1 MIDVLIVGAGPAGWA
16 LADACARLGLRATLV
31 APRPHA
37 TWRPTY
43 GMWADETSSLPAGAR
58 WVTARARV
66 HAGESRLLA
75 RSYAVLDNESV
86 RTALTHPDVSVVA
99 GRAVSVG
106 PHAVTLADGR
116 HLTAETVITATGAY
130 GLWTTPAH
138 APELSDLAGKVEIGG
153 PPDRANGPFAR
164 RSPDRD
170 RAGGSGHAGQ
180 SGARHRGRVEQT
192 AYGVFVS
199 PEAAAPLVA
208 PGEAVFMDWRQPMTG
223 PATFLYAV
231 PTADGRV
238 LLEETSL
245 AARPG
250 LAMAVLR
257 ERLQARLAHHG
268 ISPDGAIERVRFP
281 VDRRPS
287 PNAFGAAA
295 GITHPATGY
304 GVADMFTLAPT
315 VAKAIARGRPTHSA
329 LWTPRAKAVH
339 RLRRHGLRTILAL
352 PPDQLPGF
360 FGRFF
365 DLPEHHQRA
374 FLSGRAD
381 AKGTAQAMAALF
393 RAASWPL
400 RRRMIA
406 PFH

>member
-1 MIDVLIVGAGPAGWA
+1 MIEVLIVGAGPAGWA
-16 LADACARLGLRATLV
+16 LADACARLGLRVTLV
-31 APRPHA
+31 APRPFA
-37 TWRPTY
+37 AWRPTY
-43 GMWADETSSLPAGAR
+43 GLWADETASLPAGSR

-66 HAGESRLLA
+66 FTDGPRVLERG
-75 RSYAVLDNESV
+75 YAVLDNESV
-86 RTALTHPDVSVVA
+86 RSALTHPAVPVVA

-106 PHAVTLADGR
+106 LNAVTLADGR
-116 HLTAETVITATGAY
+116 QLNAETVINATGAY

-138 APELSDLAGKVEIGG
+138 APELSDPAGKVEIGG

-170 RAGGSGHAGQ
+170 RADGSGQAGT
-180 SGARHRGRVEQT
+180 RVEQT

-199 PEAAAPLVA
+199 PEAAAPLVS
-208 PGEAVFMDWRQPMTG
+208 PGEAVFMDWRQPEPG

-231 PTADGRV
+231 PTPDGRV

-250 LAMAVLR
+250 LAMTVLR
-257 ERLQARLAHHG
+257 DRLHKRLAQHG
-268 ISPDGAIERVRFP
+268 ISPDGATERVRFP
-281 VDRRPS
+281 VDRS
-287 PNAFGAAA
+287 PTRNAFGAAA

-304 GVADMFTLAPT
+304 GVADMLALAPT
-315 VAKAIARGRPTHSA
+315 VAKAIARGRPPHSA
-329 LWTPRAKAVH
+329 IWTPQAKVVH
-339 RLRRHGLRTILAL
+339 RLRRTGLATILAL
-352 PPDQLPGF
+352 PPDQLPDF

-365 DLPEHHQRA
+365 DLPEPHQRA

-393 RAASWPL
+393 RGASWPL

-406 PFH
+406 PFR